1 MLPKDA
7 NFYEFAQQLRLKPRS
22 YEGPAPTA
30 EFLALTERLRQE
42 QAQNE
47 YNEMVTS
54 VDSTQNYG
62 NVNLM
67 QDFGKVRVGLSRF
80 CV

>member
-1 MLPKDA
+1 LLPKDA

-22 YEGPAPTA
+22 FEGPAPSA
-30 EFLALTERLRQE
+30 EFMALTQKLRQD
-42 QAQNE
+42 QAKSE
-47 YNEMVTS
+47 YSKMVSS

-67 QDFGKVRVGLSRF
+67 QDFGKVGVLITF
-80 CV
+80 LC